1 MVKEIK
7 AAWGKGTEVSLYFPK
22 DDEWFEEF
30 TTYLIAVTE
39 QQIDEEHIQSKFE
52 IYILYIAAR
61 MKMDR
66 YEAAEFLLE
75 IMQEYNNIN
84 LVIAENF
91 ARIFRQNMFN
101 CGMMAISLSHFVF
114 A

>member
-30 TTYLIAVTE
+30 TSYLIAVTE
-39 QQIDEEHIQSKFE
+39 QQIDEENIQSKFE
-52 IYILYIAAR
+52 IYLLYIAAR

-75 IMQEYNNIN
+75 VVQEYNNID
-84 LVIAENF
+84 
-91 ARIFRQNMFN
+91 
-101 CGMMAISLSHFVF
+101 LSDKGE
-114 A
+114 

>member
-1 MVKEIK
+1 MSITTILTIILLLIIAVCVIIKMVGEIK
-7 AAWGKGTEVSLYFPK
+7 AMWGRDVEIPLYFPK

-30 TTYLIAVTE
+30 MTYLIAVTE

-75 IMQEYNNIN
+75 IILNYNNID
-84 LVIAENF
+84 LGDKGE
-91 ARIFRQNMFN
+91 
-101 CGMMAISLSHFVF
+101 
-114 A
+114 

>member
-7 AAWGKGTEVSLYFPK
+7 AAWEKSAEVSLYFPK
-22 DDEWFEEF
+22 DVGWFEEF
-30 TTYLIAVTE
+30 TSYLIAVTE

-75 IMQEYNNIN
+75 VVQEYKSKF
-84 LVIAENF
+84 E
-91 ARIFRQNMFN
+91 R
-101 CGMMAISLSHFVF
+101 
-114 A
+114 

>member
-1 MVKEIK
+1 MSITTILTIIVLLIIAVCVIIKMVGEIK
-7 AAWGKGTEVSLYFPK
+7 ATWGRGVEIPLYFPK

-30 TTYLIAVTE
+30 TSYLIAVTE

-66 YEAAEFLLE
+66 YEATEFLLE
-75 IMQEYNNIN
+75 VVLKYNN
-84 LVIAENF
+84 
-91 ARIFRQNMFN
+91 MD
-101 CGMMAISLSHFVF
+101 LSDKGE
-114 A
+114 

>member
-1 MVKEIK
+1 MPITTILAIIVLLIIAICIIVKMVKEIK
-7 AAWGKGTEVSLYFPK
+7 AAWGKSTEVPLYFPK
-22 DDEWFEEF
+22 DDKWFEEF

-61 MKMDR
+61 MKIDR

-75 IMQEYNNIN
+75 IVQEYNNIN
-84 LVIAENF
+84 LSDKGE
-91 ARIFRQNMFN
+91 
-101 CGMMAISLSHFVF
+101 
-114 A
+114 